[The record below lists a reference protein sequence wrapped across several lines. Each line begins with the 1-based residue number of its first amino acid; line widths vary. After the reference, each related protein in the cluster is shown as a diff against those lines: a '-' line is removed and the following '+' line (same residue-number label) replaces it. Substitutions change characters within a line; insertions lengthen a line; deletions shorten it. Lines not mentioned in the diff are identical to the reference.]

1 MRCFI
6 HKFVI
11 NLLHHMD
18 YKNLAVTIIREELEK
33 FDLLYNSIRS
43 ENPHLQEMVEHMHK
57 ADGKKIR
64 PILLLLTAKA
74 LGEVNDKTY
83 HGAVTIELLHTAALI
98 HDDVV
103 DDADMR
109 RGQPSLN
116 SIYDNRKTVLCGDFF
131 LSSALTQ
138 SVLTEDLEIV
148 STIAKLGK
156 KLAEGELQQLFVA
169 DNVIIDEAE
178 YFNIIRQKTASLLSA
193 CMKIGALTVEADKEV
208 VDKFTELG
216 EHIGISVQLRD
227 DIFDYYDANIG
238 KPTGN
243 DIREG
248 KITLPL
254 LYAFQHTSSTDNQKA
269 KTIVHNKDFTD
280 ENISYLI
287 NFAKENGGIDYTYS
301 FLEKSTDKAKQIV
314 SDMKSISN
322 NMKEAFFSVIQY
334 LKERKY

>member
-1 MRCFI
+1 M
-6 HKFVI
+6 
-11 NLLHHMD
+11 N
-18 YKNLAVTIIREELEK
+18 YKDQAVATIREELKK

-43 ENPHLQEMVEHMHK
+43 ENPHLQKMVEYMQQ

-64 PILLLLTAKA
+64 PTLLLLTAKA
-74 LGEVNDKTY
+74 LGEVNDMTY
-83 HGAVTIELLHTAALI
+83 HAAVTIELLHTATLI

-103 DDADMR
+103 DDSNMR

-138 SVLTEDLEIV
+138 SVLTENLEIV
-148 STIAKLGK
+148 STISNLGK

-169 DNVIIDEAE
+169 EEVIINEAE

-193 CMKIGALTVEADKEV
+193 CMKIGAITVGADRDTV
-208 VDKFTELG
+208 NKFAELG
-216 EHIGISVQLRD
+216 ELIGMSVQLRD
-227 DIFDYYDANIG
+227 DIFDYYDDNIG

-254 LYAFQHTSSTDNQKA
+254 LYALENTNVIDNQHA
-269 KTIVHNKDFTD
+269 TVIVQNKDFTE
-280 ENISYLI
+280 ENIAYLI
-287 NFAKENGGIDYTYS
+287 DFAKMNGGIDYTYS
-301 FLEKSTDKAKQIV
+301 VLEKTTNKAKELV
-314 SDMKSISN
+314 VDLNLASKDLTEPFLML
-322 NMKEAFFSVIQY
+322 IQY

>member
-1 MRCFI
+1 
-6 HKFVI
+6 
-11 NLLHHMD
+11 MD
-18 YKNLAVTIIREELEK
+18 YKNLAVATISEELKK
-33 FDLLYNSIRS
+33 FDLMYNSIRS
-43 ENPHLQEMVEHMHK
+43 EYPRLQKMIEHMYK

-74 LGEVNDKTY
+74 LGEINEMTY
-83 HGAVTIELLHTAALI
+83 HAAVTIELLHTATLI

-103 DDADMR
+103 DDANMR

-116 SIYDNRKTVLCGDFF
+116 SIFDNKKTVLCGDFF

-138 SVLTEDLEIV
+138 SVLTQDLEIV
-148 STIAKLGK
+148 SIIANLGK
-156 KLAEGELQQLFVA
+156 KLAEGELQQLFIA
-169 DNVIIDEAE
+169 DEVIIDEEE
-178 YFNIIRQKTASLLSA
+178 YFNVIRKKTASLLSA
-193 CMKIGALTVEADKEV
+193 CMKIGALTVEADRDIV
-208 VDKFTELG
+208 NKFSELG
-216 EHIGISVQLRD
+216 ELIGMCVQLRD

-254 LYAFQHTSSTDNQKA
+254 IYAFEHTSVNDNEKA
-269 KTIVHNKDFTD
+269 KIIIHTKDFTN
-280 ENISYLI
+280 ENIAYLI

-301 FLEKSTDKAKQIV
+301 VLEKTTEKAKQIV
-314 SDMKSISN
+314 SEMSFEGDGL
-322 NMKEAFFSVIQY
+322 KESFLSVIKY

>member
-1 MRCFI
+1 M
-6 HKFVI
+6 
-11 NLLHHMD
+11 N
-18 YKNLAVTIIREELEK
+18 YKDQAVATIREELKK

-43 ENPHLQEMVEHMHK
+43 GNPHLQKMVEYMQQ

-64 PILLLLTAKA
+64 PTLLLLTAKA
-74 LGEVNDKTY
+74 LGEVNDMTY
-83 HGAVTIELLHTAALI
+83 HAAVTIELLHTATLI

-103 DDADMR
+103 DDSNMR

-138 SVLTEDLEIV
+138 SVLTENLEIV
-148 STIAKLGK
+148 STISNLGK

-169 DNVIIDEAE
+169 EEVIINEAE

-193 CMKIGALTVEADKEV
+193 CMKIGAITVGADRDTV
-208 VDKFTELG
+208 NNFAELG
-216 EHIGISVQLRD
+216 ELIGMSVQLRD
-227 DIFDYYDANIG
+227 DIFDYYDDNIG

-254 LYAFQHTSSTDNQKA
+254 LYALENTNVTDNQHA
-269 KTIVHNKDFTD
+269 TAIVQNKDFTED
-280 ENISYLI
+280 NIAYLI
-287 NFAKENGGIDYTYS
+287 DFAKVNGGIDYTYS
-301 FLEKSTDKAKQIV
+301 ILEKTTNKAKELVGNLNLASKDLI
-314 SDMKSISN
+314 
-322 NMKEAFFSVIQY
+322 EPFLLLIQY

>member
-1 MRCFI
+1 
-6 HKFVI
+6 
-11 NLLHHMD
+11 MD
-18 YKNLAVTIIREELEK
+18 YKHLAVAAISEELKK
-33 FDLLYNSIRS
+33 FDLLHNSIRS
-43 ENPHLQEMVEHMHK
+43 EDPHLQKMIEHMYK

-74 LGEVNDKTY
+74 LGEVNYKTY
-83 HGAVTIELLHTAALI
+83 HAAVTIELLHTATLI

-116 SIYDNRKTVLCGDFF
+116 SIFDNRKTVLCGDFY

-148 STIAKLGK
+148 STIANLGK
-156 KLAEGELQQLFVA
+156 KLAEGELQQLIIA
-169 DNVIIDEAE
+169 DEVIIDEEE
-178 YFNIIRQKTASLLSA
+178 YFNVIRKKTASLLSA
-193 CMKIGALTVEADKEV
+193 CMKIGALTVDADRGV
-208 VDKFTELG
+208 VNQFSELG
-216 EHIGISVQLRD
+216 ELIGMSVQLRD
-227 DIFDYYDANIG
+227 DIFDYFDDNIG

-254 LYAFQHTSSTDNQKA
+254 LHALKHADVIDSQRA
-269 KTIVHNKDFTD
+269 KTIIQNKDFTT

-287 NFAKENGGIDYTYS
+287 NFAKKNGGIEYTYAVLEKNTEKAKEIIADMEFQTEGLKES
-301 FLEKSTDKAKQIV
+301 FL
-314 SDMKSISN
+314 
-322 NMKEAFFSVIQY
+322 SVLLY

>member
-1 MRCFI
+1 
-6 HKFVI
+6 
-11 NLLHHMD
+11 MD
-18 YKNLAVTIIREELEK
+18 YRNLTVATITDELEK
-33 FDLLYNSIRS
+33 FSLLYKSIRS
-43 ENPHLQEMVEHMHK
+43 ENPRLQIMIEHMYK

-74 LGEVNDKTY
+74 LGEINDKTY
-83 HGAVTIELLHTAALI
+83 HAAVTIELLHTATLI

-103 DDADMR
+103 DDANMR

-138 SVLTEDLEIV
+138 SVLTENLEIV
-148 STIAKLGK
+148 SIIANLGK

-169 DNVIIDEAE
+169 DEIIINEEE

-193 CMKIGALTVEADKEV
+193 CMKIGAITVNSDRDT
-208 VDKFTELG
+208 VDRFSYLG
-216 EHIGISVQLRD
+216 ELIGISVQLRD
-227 DIFDYYDANIG
+227 DIFDYYDENVG

-254 LYAFQHTSSTDNQKA
+254 LYALQNASEIESQKA
-269 KTIVHNKDFTD
+269 RTIVQNKDFTN
-280 ENISYLI
+280 ENIAYLI
-287 NFAKENGGIDYTYS
+287 SFAKDNGGIAYTYS
-301 FLEKSTDKAKQIV
+301 ILEDITDKAKDVICNLNLL
-314 SDMKSISN
+314 SN
-322 NMKEAFFSVIQY
+322 DLKESFLSVIQY